1 MPYQNWAHIIN
12 SYNRII
18 VIKTV
23 DDAAGRNKL
32 ASGKEA
38 GPETDPHIGEDWRGS
53 RRLDKTWASH

>member
-1 MPYQNWAHIIN
+1 M
-12 SYNRII
+12 
-18 VIKTV
+18 